1 MIGGTEVKI
10 GHFAYLGHP
19 VLLIVGSSGDIK
31 ISREFYEQTPELD
44 P

>member
-10 GHFAYLGHP
+10 GHLAYLGHP
-19 VLLIVGSSGDIK
+19 VLLIVGDSDDIK
-31 ISREFYEQTPELD
+31 LSKEFYEQTLKLD